1 MKNLLTA
8 AIVLLAFVLMSV
20 KYGEVQQ
27 TPKQVRFGHVNMAE
41 ILKDMPQIKQARAKM
56 EAERKSAL
64 SNLEAKSKQIETKY
78 VAAMQKAQAG
88 QLTQVEQKQVE
99 QELMQMQQNLAKE
112 EQALTEN
119 YVKKEQALLEPIE
132 KKIRKAIDDVA
143 EEKGYRY
150 IFDSSNGGF
159 VLYGRDSD
167 DVMKYVKPKLG
178 M

>member
-27 TPKQVRFGHVNMAE
+27 TPKQVRFGHIDMTD
-41 ILKDMPQIKQARAKM
+41 ILKDMPQLKQARAKM
-56 EAERKSAL
+56 DAERKSA
-64 SNLEAKSKQIETKY
+64 EKAIQDKQMQMQNKY
-78 VAAMQKAQAG
+78 VAAAQKAQAG

-99 QELMQMQQNLAKE
+99 QELSQM
-112 EQALTEN
+112 EQALAKQQQELTEN
-119 YVKKEQALLEPIE
+119 FIKKEQALLEPIQ
-132 KKIRKAIDDVA
+132 KRIDKAIDDVA
-143 EEKGYRY
+143 KEKGYRF
-150 IFDSSNGGF
+150 IFDSSKGGF

-167 DVMKYVKPKLG
+167 NVMKYVKPKLG

>member
-27 TPKQVRFGHVNMAE
+27 TPKQVRFGHVDMAE

-64 SNLEAKSKQIETKY
+64 KNLEAKSKQIETKY

-99 QELMQMQQNLAKE
+99 QELTQMQQSLAKE
-112 EQALTEN
+112 EQGLTEN

-132 KKIRKAIDDVA
+132 KRIRKAIDDVA
-143 EEKGYRY
+143 KEKGYRF
-150 IFDSSNGGF
+150 IFDSSKGGF

>member
-27 TPKQVRFGHVNMAE
+27 TPKQVRFGHVDMAE
-41 ILKDMPQIKQARAKM
+41 ILKSMPQIKQARAKM
-56 EAERKSAL
+56 EAERKSASSAL
-64 SNLEAKSKQIETKY
+64 ETKAAQLQNKY
-78 VAAMQKAQAG
+78 TAAMQKAQAG

-99 QELMQMQQNLAKE
+99 QELTQMQQALAKQ
-112 EQALTEN
+112 EQDLTEN
-119 YVKKEQALLEPIE
+119 FMKKEQALLEPIQ
-132 KKIRKAIDDVA
+132 KRIDKAINDVA
-143 EEKGYRY
+143 KEKGYRF
-150 IFDSSNGGF
+150 IFDSSKGGF

-167 DVMKYVKPKLG
+167 NVMKYVKPKLG